1 MEEHF
6 VVEFGVWFCGFGG
19 FGVFFFVVSDRI
31 LSLYFFQS
39 EILIVKVLSVYTAL
53 R

>member
-1 MEEHF
+1 MISRRAF
-6 VVEFGVWFCGFGG
+6 CYGVLGLVLWFGG
-19 FGVFFFVVSDRI
+19 FFVVSDRL

>member
-19 FGVFFFVVSDRI
+19 FGFFFVVSDRI